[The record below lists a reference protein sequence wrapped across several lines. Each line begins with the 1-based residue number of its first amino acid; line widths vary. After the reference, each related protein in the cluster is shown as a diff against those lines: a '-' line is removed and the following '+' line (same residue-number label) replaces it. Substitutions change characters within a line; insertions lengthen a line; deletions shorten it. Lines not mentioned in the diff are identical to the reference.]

1 MTVEP
6 PADETF
12 SVTQSDVTPRS
23 DDNLRQELSFV
34 LGSTPQEA
42 DEWIEQHGKVNA
54 EERARNY
61 WL

>member
-12 SVTQSDVTPRS
+12 SVDQSDVTPRK
-23 DDNLRQELSFV
+23 DENLRQELSFV
-34 LGSTPQEA
+34 LGRPPGEA
-42 DEWIEQHGKVNA
+42 DEWIEQHGRTNA
-54 EERARNY
+54 EEKIRSY